1 MSAELKSQPRSEAP
15 TRAARPNPA
24 VNARQ
29 RPVEKPVEATPT
41 VLDSVRHW
49 MAAKKLEPAGE
60 ETPRVD
66 RQNAPVAEPS
76 ETAPS
81 IRPAADREVHREHS
95 SFVPERR
102 RVQSEVWR
110 PAVDPLAVLTGIWN
124 AKLIVV
130 ATTLIGAILGVVIA
144 LSTPKLYVASADVLI
159 DPRDIK
165 ISDRDLT
172 SQGLPSDA
180 TLALVENQVRL
191 MYAPQVMRKVASDL
205 DLANDPRFTAP
216 PSGLFAL
223 IEALRS
229 LVSLGSDGDD
239 DSEIANAASD
249 LAQSLEIA
257 RADRT
262 FVVSV
267 AAETRDP
274 QLSADIA
281 NAVIDAYVDV
291 SRNLSSATA
300 GRAESEITARLD
312 DLRTEVEAAERAV
325 EAFRTENDLVESQG
339 RLITDEEILRL
350 NDQLANAEAQLIELQ
365 AKARS
370 IRETSTD
377 AILGGGLPEA
387 INSPVIG
394 ELRAQY
400 AQLRQQA
407 ESLSA
412 RLGPRHPQRIAIES
426 QLRGSREQMAA
437 ELRRIAASAEAELRR
452 ARQQQQDLSD
462 RLAQLKV
469 RQGDISDELVTLRQL
484 EREAAAKRNIYE
496 SYLLRAR
503 DAGEQKDIDT
513 TNISII
519 GKAQPPLRPEGPS
532 RSSTVILSTI
542 LGFLAGV
549 VIGAVRGVWAD
560 MTTQRSLTGSKVFI
574 RDRRNTEPE
583 SENESQVQSR
593 DEPEETP
600 SEDSMYRSSP
610 YPDAYPPRSTTQM
623 TAATDPYAHHA
634 SPAMAP
640 NTPPYEPGHHGPMAA
655 HDPYGGPSYPSSAGG
670 WNQQH
675 GMRNE
680 GYAPQTHNRPAYG
693 AQPVAHT
700 WQGSPD
706 PYPYLEPAAAHYP
719 AAPNWQG
726 QPVPYDPRGVR
737 MAGPYSQQQNIDQRE
752 LAEMR
757 ETVRSM
763 RHILDDLASRI
774 SR

>member
-1 MSAELKSQPRSEAP
+1 MPSDYQPR
-15 TRAARPNPA
+15 AA
-24 VNARQ
+24 
-29 RPVEKPVEATPT
+29 
-41 VLDSVRHW
+41 
-49 MAAKKLEPAGE
+49 
-60 ETPRVD
+60 
-66 RQNAPVAEPS
+66 
-76 ETAPS
+76 
-81 IRPAADREVHREHS
+81 S
-95 SFVPERR
+95 SYERR
-102 RVQSEVWR
+102 RVVSEVWR
-110 PAVDPLAVLTGIWN
+110 PAVDPVAVLTGVWN
-124 AKLIVV
+124 AKLIIV

-144 LSTPKLYVASADVLI
+144 LSTPKTYVASADVLI
-159 DPRDIK
+159 DPRNIK
-165 ISDRDLT
+165 ISERDMT

-191 MYAPQVMRKVASDL
+191 MYAPQVMQKVAKDL

-216 PSGLFAL
+216 PRGLFAL
-223 IEALRS
+223 VASLRS
-229 LVSLGSDGDD
+229 INPFAAKSDE

-249 LAQSLEIA
+249 LAESLDIA

-267 AAETRDP
+267 QAETRDP

-281 NAVIDAYVDV
+281 NAVVAAYVEV

-350 NDQLANAEAQLIELQ
+350 NDQLASAEAQLIELQ

-377 AILGGGLPEA
+377 AILGGGVPEA
-387 INSPVIG
+387 INSPVIS

-452 ARQQQQDLSD
+452 ARQQQQDLAD
-462 RLAQLKV
+462 RLAQMKV

-519 GKAQPPLRPEGPS
+519 GKAQPPLKPEGPS
-532 RSSTVILSTI
+532 RASTVILFTI
-542 LGFLAGV
+542 LGFVLGL
-549 VIGAVRGVWAD
+549 VIGAILGVWED
-560 MTTQRSLTGSKVFI
+560 MKAQRSLAQGSTVI
-574 RDRRNTEPE
+574 RERETTEAE
-583 SENESQVQSR
+583 SR
-593 DEPEETP
+593 DTAVTEDEPIETL
-600 SEDSMYRSSP
+600 SEDTMYRQTNPNPYSP
-610 YPDAYPPRSTTQM
+610 QQDAEM
-623 TAATDPYAHHA
+623 T
-634 SPAMAP
+634 
-640 NTPPYEPGHHGPMAA
+640 GHRPLE
-655 HDPYGGPSYPSSAGG
+655 PYGGRGDVVPNAPPAYPSAYDPRLDHLASSQYPPANAPYSQPQQG
-670 WNQQH
+670 WGYPSDYH
-675 GMRNE
+675 P
-680 GYAPQTHNRPAYG
+680 GYAPHRPSWPGYHSQSVG
-693 AQPVAHT
+693 QSQPVAPYRPAGMPAPYRET
-700 WQGSPD
+700 AWQEPEWQGHSPH
-706 PYPYLEPAAAHYP
+706 PYHA
-719 AAPNWQG
+719 
-726 QPVPYDPRGVR
+726 RGPEVA
-737 MAGPYSQQQNIDQRE
+737 MQQAQQDADRRE

-763 RHILDDLASRI
+763 REILDGLAERMSR
-774 SR
+774 